1 VCVCVRVCVCVCVR
15 VRVSTT
21 SCNLFLLLILHWDII
36 LILMKCT
43 RHINNSVTSYR
54 YRWIIRWRYYKL
66 RFLRQR
72 RNDNMLLRDFNEEL
86 HYSSYVI
93 YPYED
98 DRTIRW
104 VTDTLVPGVERTLQ
118 KPQMFI
124 KGRDDVGGK

>member
-1 VCVCVRVCVCVCVR
+1 
-15 VRVSTT
+15 
-21 SCNLFLLLILHWDII
+21 
-36 LILMKCT
+36 MKCT

-72 RNDNMLLRDFNEEL
+72 RNDNMLLRDFNGDL